1 MNVLVIDVGTS
12 SMRGILYRE
21 NTDKIAYC
29 QIKYHPRYHAN
40 GELEQAAEEFEKSCL
55 LIIRE
60 ISARAKEKKKEIYAV
75 ALTAQRSSVVPVDGK
90 GIPLMPVIMWQ
101 DTRNRD
107 TCKELETYQSEIV
120 KRSGARINT
129 VFSGGK
135 MSWLK
140 QTRPDIY
147 QKAEKLVNI
156 PEYLIHLMTGEYVTD
171 HTYGSR
177 SNLMNLETCCWDS
190 VLLDIFGIDRK
201 KLCRLQP
208 PGSICGTITADFAE
222 KSGLKKGIPVITAG
236 GDQQCAA
243 VGQGAFQEGR
253 LSIVTGTGAFLVTT
267 CGRIPENLSGDVVCN
282 CSAVKGKYIIETNV
296 LSCCSA
302 FDWFCRNF
310 YDWDKIDYNRINRE
324 LQSAAD
330 MQEQCLTLPYFQGRS
345 TPVWNAE
352 ARASIHN
359 ITLGST
365 RTDILKSL
373 VEGIFLEIRN
383 NIELLKGFTKI
394 KEAYISGGMTNS
406 AVMNQMQADIYGM
419 PVYHREDAES
429 TALGAL
435 MVALNGLG
443 ICDGYEGIFQKILE
457 KNAGEFYECKA
468 DRYLF
473 YNYKQNEMN
482 QLYKKIYE

>member
-60 ISARAKEKKKEIYAV
+60 ISARAKEKKKEIHAV

-101 DTRNRD
+101 DTRNHD

-201 KLCRLQP
+201 KLCRL
-208 PGSICGTITADFAE
+208 
-222 KSGLKKGIPVITAG
+222 
-236 GDQQCAA
+236 
-243 VGQGAFQEGR
+243 
-253 LSIVTGTGAFLVTT
+253 
-267 CGRIPENLSGDVVCN
+267 
-282 CSAVKGKYIIETNV
+282 
-296 LSCCSA
+296 
-302 FDWFCRNF
+302 
-310 YDWDKIDYNRINRE
+310 
-324 LQSAAD
+324 
-330 MQEQCLTLPYFQGRS
+330 
-345 TPVWNAE
+345 
-352 ARASIHN
+352 
-359 ITLGST
+359 
-365 RTDILKSL
+365 
-373 VEGIFLEIRN
+373 
-383 NIELLKGFTKI
+383 
-394 KEAYISGGMTNS
+394 
-406 AVMNQMQADIYGM
+406 
-419 PVYHREDAES
+419 
-429 TALGAL
+429 
-435 MVALNGLG
+435 
-443 ICDGYEGIFQKILE
+443 
-457 KNAGEFYECKA
+457 
-468 DRYLF
+468 
-473 YNYKQNEMN
+473 
-482 QLYKKIYE
+482 